1 MANCPVCHQSLS
13 LVARLLEANGIATVV
28 MGCARD
34 IVEHVGAPRLLF
46 SDFPLGNAAGR
57 PNDAESQAVT
67 LALALCLLED
77 APGPRTTEQ
86 SPLKWAASPD
96 WKVDYSNI
104 DRLTPEE
111 IRRKRLEFDQ
121 GKAQAQ
127 GLRQQLLRNK

>member
-1 MANCPVCHQSLS
+1 MI
-13 LVARLLEANGIATVV
+13 ARTFT
-28 MGCARD
+28 GCAL
-34 IVEHVGAPRLLF
+34 GA
-46 SDFPLGNAAGR
+46 
-57 PNDAESQAVT
+57 

>member
-96 WKVDYSNI
+96 WKLDYSNI